1 MRTLGFIPR
10 VSYEIT
16 KHKACSV
23 TADAVGAKEDHS
35 DFEKQRECA
44 VYVSEFET
52 DFTSPLAS
60 LKSNIIVLLFCS
72 MKTINFNSKATRKLY
87 SSGNNF

>member
-1 MRTLGFIPR
+1 MRTLGFIPK

-44 VYVSEFET
+44 VYVSE
-52 DFTSPLAS
+52 
-60 LKSNIIVLLFCS
+60 
-72 MKTINFNSKATRKLY
+72 
-87 SSGNNF
+87 